1 MMRLVELL
9 PEHSMEASVA
19 HLEVSG
25 VTQDSRR
32 VQPGD
37 LYVAVRGQTFD
48 GRCFVPEALRRGA
61 VAVLAEGAPLSEV
74 TVPWLT
80 VPAVRPLLAP
90 LAARLYDQPD
100 RKLCLIGVTGTNGKS
115 TVATLVGQVMEAAS
129 RPTGVLGTLGYHFAG
144 RSFGGESDN
153 RGQRTT
159 PEATELY
166 RILAAMW
173 RQGAEAVAME
183 VSSHALELGR
193 VSGIEL
199 QVGVFTNLTH
209 DHLDFHGDMESYF
222 RAKCRLF
229 DQLGAGGRAVI
240 CTDGEYGQRLARQLP
255 QALTFGRDGQVAV
268 EAEELDYSG
277 MRLRLRT
284 PRGPLAVTSSLLGSF
299 NRDNVLAAV
308 AVAEVLELPQAAIS
322 EGLRAQ
328 APLPGRLEP
337 VRAGQTFPAL
347 VDYAHTPDALRA
359 ALDSLRELGDHR
371 LAVVFGCGGGR
382 DTSKRRPMGQ
392 IVGERAELP
401 LATSDNP
408 RQEDP
413 ETILAMVEE
422 GLKLSG
428 NTAYRRLVDRRQAI
442 SEAVAQAAEE
452 EGWAVL
458 VAGKG
463 HETVQILADRAE
475 PFDDRLE
482 LAAAIRQALRQRAQG
497 STDDRTTGQDI
508 EVGHGGT

>member
-1 MMRLVELL
+1 MRLGELL
-9 PEHSMEASVA
+9 PEHGGMDASVS

-61 VAVLAEGAPLSEV
+61 VAVLAEDAPLDEV
-74 TVPWLT
+74 SVPWLT
-80 VPAVRPLLAP
+80 VPEVRSLLAP
-90 LAARLYDQPD
+90 LAATLYDQPD
-100 RKLCLIGVTGTNGKS
+100 RKMCLVGITGTNGKS
-115 TVATLVGQVMEAAS
+115 TVATLVGRIMEAAS

-144 RSFGGESDN
+144 RSFGGASDN

-159 PEATELY
+159 PEAAELY

-193 VSGIEL
+193 VVGIEF

-209 DHLDFHGDMESYF
+209 DHLDFHGDMERYF
-222 RAKCRLF
+222 LAKCRLF
-229 DQLGAGGRAVI
+229 DQLGEAGQAVI
-240 CTDGEYGQRLARQLP
+240 CTDSEYGRRLAKQYP
-255 QALTFGRDGQVAV
+255 EALTFGRGGQVTV
-268 EAEELDYSG
+268 ERESFDYSG
-277 MRLRLRT
+277 MDLQLRT
-284 PRGPLAVTSSLLGSF
+284 PRGALALTCPLLGSF

-308 AVAEVLELPQAAIS
+308 SVAEALQLPQAAII
-322 EGLRAQ
+322 EGLRLQ
-328 APLPGRLEP
+328 SPLPGRLEP
-337 VRAGQTFPAL
+337 VQAGQPFPAL
-347 VDYAHTPDALRA
+347 VDYAHTPEALRA
-359 ALDSLRELGDHR
+359 VLGSLRQLGEHR

-382 DTSKRRPMGQ
+382 DASKRRPMGLIAGQ
-392 IVGERAELP
+392 GADLP
-401 LATSDNP
+401 VATSDNP
-408 RQEDP
+408 RNEDP
-413 ETILAMVEE
+413 EAILAMVEE
-422 GLKLSG
+422 GLELSG
-428 NTAYRRLVDRRQAI
+428 NTAYRSVVDRRQAI
-442 SEAVAQAAEE
+442 FEAVTKAVEE

-463 HETVQILADRAE
+463 HETVQILADRTE

-482 LAAAIRQALRQRAQG
+482 LAAAIRQALRQRAQESFESPSG
-497 STDDRTTGQDI
+497 GQDKG
-508 EVGHGGT
+508 VNHGGA